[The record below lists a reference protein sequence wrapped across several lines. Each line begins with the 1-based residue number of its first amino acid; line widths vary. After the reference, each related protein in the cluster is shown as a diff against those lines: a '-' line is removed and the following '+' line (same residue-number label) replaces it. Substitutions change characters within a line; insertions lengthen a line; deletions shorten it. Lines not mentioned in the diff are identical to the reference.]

1 LNDIPD
7 TSNALRG
14 GSTENPELD
23 EAEIRRREENKIITT
38 RNVHFDAKFFEKAKT
53 DDDGGLEEKVFQEL
67 EENIKSHMMGLDFL
81 NTVEGY
87 RKGKVLPKYSEFL
100 GKRKMYK
107 GMGDEG
113 YQQIFER
120 DKKERWHIP

>member
-1 LNDIPD
+1 
-7 TSNALRG
+7 
-14 GSTENPELD
+14 
-23 EAEIRRREENKIITT
+23 
-38 RNVHFDAKFFEKAKT
+38 
-53 DDDGGLEEKVFQEL
+53 VFQEL

-87 RKGKVLPKYSEFL
+87 RKGKVLPRYSEFL
-100 GKRKMYK
+100 GKRKMYT
-107 GMGDEG
+107 GMEDEG